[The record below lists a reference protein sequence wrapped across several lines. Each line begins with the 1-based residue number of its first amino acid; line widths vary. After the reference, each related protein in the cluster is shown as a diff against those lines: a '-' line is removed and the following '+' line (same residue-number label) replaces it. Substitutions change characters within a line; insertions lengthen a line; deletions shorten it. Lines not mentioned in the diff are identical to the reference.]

1 MPADSCF
8 ISVIVILCV
17 VKVYRGPGLTS
28 LWTSSVM
35 LTKCP
40 PLTRTEELEPAF
52 TRQNIAEWAINVLKY
67 HLHANTGTTHSSRPG
82 QRELLISRIHYSC
95 TATLHWLLQPAGK
108 YLMRRIK
115 IFHINYIP
123 VAGGLGGVSW
133 TVAWCWPAHA
143 LPPVPLLLLMVR
155 YQDQELRSTEVKSDH
170 RSRCWSSIYC
180 TRCNGE
186 NV

>member
-1 MPADSCF
+1 
-8 ISVIVILCV
+8 
-17 VKVYRGPGLTS
+17 
-28 LWTSSVM
+28 M
-35 LTKCP
+35 LTKWP

-82 QRELLISRIHYSC
+82 QRELLISRIHYI
-95 TATLHWLLQPAGK
+95 TLATLHCALADATSWKISDEEDKNISYKLYPGSRGAGRREAGLSRGADQPTHCPQ
-108 YLMRRIK
+108 YHCCCL
-115 IFHINYIP
+115 
-123 VAGGLGGVSW
+123 
-133 TVAWCWPAHA
+133 
-143 LPPVPLLLLMVR
+143 
-155 YQDQELRSTEVKSDH
+155 QDQVLRSTEVKSDH

>member
-1 MPADSCF
+1 MARF
-8 ISVIVILCV
+8 AMAISLNQLLIHSRNTVQVCQRIHVLLASSTHRYTLCGKSV
-17 VKVYRGPGLTS
+17 ARAWSDPGPI

-35 LTKCP
+35 LTKWP

-95 TATLHWLLQPAGK
+95 TATLHWLLLQPAGK

-133 TVAWCWPAHA
+133 TVAWC
-143 LPPVPLLLLMVR
+143 
-155 YQDQELRSTEVKSDH
+155 
-170 RSRCWSSIYC
+170 
-180 TRCNGE
+180 
-186 NV
+186 